1 MKLLVLTQKVDMN
14 DPVLGFFHG
23 WLLEFA
29 KHCEQVIVICLSKGE
44 YDLPKN
50 VKILSL
56 GKKDFPLP
64 TFYFQLFQ
72 KIKYALNFWKH
83 IWRERNNYDAVF
95 VHMNPEYVILG
106 ALPWKLFGK
115 KIALWYTHKSVDL
128 KLRLAEKFA
137 DVIFTASRESFRLKS
152 NKVIVTGHGI
162 DTLEFWPTKEKRK
175 NGLKII
181 TIGRIS
187 PTKDYETLIDAVQTV
202 SRQISG
208 VSLDIVGDVGTP
220 EQRNYLLRLKKS
232 VNEKGLDSIIK
243 FVGPIPHN
251 KIFSVLQQADL
262 FINLSHTGSLDKA
275 VLEAMSCG
283 TPVLT
288 SNEAFSGMIAKYG
301 LIFEKKNTHDL
312 ANKIEGVFSG
322 KIKIEPQTLRQIVV
336 ENHNLS
342 SLIKNIISSMKTT

>member
-50 VKILSL
+50 VKVLSL
-56 GKKDFPLP
+56 GKEQCADESGLKRGF
-64 TFYFQLFQ
+64 TQ
-72 KIKYALNFWKH
+72 IKYIYRFYKF
-83 IWRERNNYDAVF
+83 IWLERGNYDVVF
-95 VHMNPEYVILG
+95 AHMNPEYVILG
-106 ALPWKLFGK
+106 TPPWKFFGK

-181 TIGRIS
+181 TVGRIS

-208 VSLDIVGDVGTP
+208 VSLDIVGNVGTP
-220 EQRNYLLRLKKS
+220 EQGDYLFQLKNS
-232 VNEKGLDSIIK
+232 VNEKGLNGTIK

-251 KIFSVLQQADL
+251 KIVSVLQQADL

-288 SNEAFSGMIAKYG
+288 SNEAFSDIIAKYG
-301 LIFEKKNTHDL
+301 LIFEKKNSRDL
-312 ANKIEGVFSG
+312 AAKIEAVLSG
-322 KIKIEPQTLRQIVV
+322 KLIVPKTELRDEVVKNHSLSKLIPKIVSF
-336 ENHNLS
+336 LS
-342 SLIKNIISSMKTT
+342 K